1 MICRFA
7 TPKRAAWVC
16 ALALVG
22 AGLPASAGAAP
33 SPEDVRAC
41 VEGNLARYSDPST
54 AVGAQYSDIE
64 TTCRAGLEDGSISVQ
79 LDPAASS
86 DPQAAAA
93 GEAGTTTSGTDGAT
107 AATTPATGSAG
118 NTPAAGDPTAG
129 ATSEPIA
136 ADAAS
141 EQLVAKAIAEGDAGA
156 ASPLPSSLSGGSAW
170 MIVLLAGAAVAV
182 IGAAALAVRRRLS

>member
-1 MICRFA
+1 MMPRFA

-22 AGLPASAGAAP
+22 AAAPATVGAAP

-79 LDPAASS
+79 FDPAVSD
-86 DPQAAAA
+86 DPQGAAA
-93 GEAGTTTSGTDGAT
+93 GEAGTTTPGTNGGTTVPTPSTGSAADTPDAGGAT
-107 AATTPATGSAG
+107 AATSKPISA
-118 NTPAAGDPTAG
+118 D
-129 ATSEPIA
+129 ATSE
-136 ADAAS
+136 
-141 EQLVAKAIAEGDAGA
+141 ELVAEAIAEGDADAG
-156 ASPLPSSLSGGSAW
+156 SPLPSSLSGGSAW
-170 MIVLLAGAAVAV
+170 MIVLLGGAAVAV